1 MRGVCCASE
10 GAGSQTCYLLH
21 WQSGNFMKTMHIA
34 RFLLVVAAC
43 ALSAAN
49 SSAQTAA
56 RILVGYPPGGHT
68 DALARIFAEKLSEAT
83 GRPFVVE
90 TRTGASGQIAAQ
102 ALKASAPDGNSLMI
116 LPDSAITLYPH
127 TVRTPVYD
135 TLNDFVGVA
144 HAGSSDIGLA
154 VGAGVAA
161 KDLGEWLGWVKSER
175 KNAVYGSPGAG
186 TNQHFLGLILA
197 QAAGVQ
203 LVHVPY
209 RGSGPA
215 VADLL
220 GGQVPSIILPL
231 NQLTAQFKS
240 GKVRVLAH
248 TGSKRN
254 ALAPEIPTFRELGF
268 ASMDQS
274 SWYLVIAPAGIRPE
288 LLGRYNDIIVQAQR
302 TPAVRERMR
311 VLDLEIRDMSPADLA
326 STLRAEHARWAPIV
340 KASGFSADSQ

>member
-1 MRGVCCASE
+1 MNGIRIEKLILAISVCVL
-10 GAGSQTCYLLH
+10 GIG
-21 WQSGNFMKTMHIA
+21 IA
-34 RFLLVVAAC
+34 
-43 ALSAAN
+43 
-49 SSAQTAA
+49 SAQTAA

-68 DALARIFAEKLSEAT
+68 DAIARIVAEKLTEAT
-83 GRPFVVE
+83 GRTFVVE

-102 ALKASAPDGNSLMI
+102 ALKASPPDGTSL
-116 LPDSAITLYPH
+116 LVQPDSAITLYPH

-144 HAGSSDIGLA
+144 HVGGSDIGLA
-154 VGAGVAA
+154 VGPNVPA
-161 KDLGEWLGWVKSER
+161 KDLAEWLAWVKADR

-186 TNQHFLGLILA
+186 TNMHFLGLVLA
-197 QAAGVQ
+197 QSAGVQ

-220 GGQVPSIILPL
+220 GGQVPALLLPL
-231 NQLTAQFKS
+231 NQLTVQAKA

-248 TGSKRN
+248 TGTKRN
-254 ALAPEIPTFRELGF
+254 AQAPEIPTFRELGYP
-268 ASMDQS
+268 SMERS
-274 SWYLVIAPAGIRPE
+274 SWYLVLAPAGIRPDV
-288 LLGRYNDIIVQAQR
+288 LARYNEIIVHAQR

-311 VLDLEIRDMSPADLA
+311 VLDLETREMTPAEIA
-326 STLRAEHARWAPIV
+326 ATLKAEHDRWAPTV